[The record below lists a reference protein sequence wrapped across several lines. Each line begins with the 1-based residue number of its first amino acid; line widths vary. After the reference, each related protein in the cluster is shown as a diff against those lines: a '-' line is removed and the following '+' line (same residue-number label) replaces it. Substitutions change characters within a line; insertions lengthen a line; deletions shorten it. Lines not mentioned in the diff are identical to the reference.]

1 MDNLEPMIDHF
12 EKLVPTDPETYPGED
27 GRLYC
32 SRCHTPRQSRVVLPW
47 NNKERLVNCVC
58 DCMRAAFEEEEEL
71 RKRMDRFSQVAPVR
85 IAGFP
90 AEEVQKYTFAND
102 DGARPQLSTAMQA
115 YVRNF
120 TQLRKDGKGLLLYGD
135 VGTGKTFAGGCIVN
149 ALEEQGY
156 PCLMTSFSRLEKV
169 LFDMRDGKRAF
180 LDKLLLFD
188 LVLFDDLGVERDTEY
203 MTQQVTDILDSFYRA
218 GIPMIITSNYTP
230 KQLTGAEDIRKK
242 RVYDRLLERCHPI
255 LVDGESRRKQ
265 QGRHD
270 YAGMKQLLGL

>member
-1 MDNLEPMIDHF
+1 MENLEPMIDHF

-32 SRCHTPRQSRVVLPW
+32 SRCHTPRQSRIKLPW
-47 NNKERLVNCVC
+47 GDRERLVNCVC
-58 DCMRAAFEEEEEL
+58 NCMRAAFEEEEEL

-120 TQLRKDGKGLLLYGD
+120 TQLRRDGKGLLLYGD

-149 ALEEQGY
+149 ALEAQGY

-169 LFDMRDGKRAF
+169 LFDMREGKRSF

-203 MTQQVTDILDSFYRA
+203 MTEQVTGILDSFYRS
-218 GIPMIITSNYTP
+218 GIPMIITSNFTP
-230 KQLTGAEDIRKK
+230 RELSGAEDIRKK

-270 YAGMKQLLGL
+270 YASMKNLLGL

>member
-1 MDNLEPMIDHF
+1 
-12 EKLVPTDPETYPGED
+12 
-27 GRLYC
+27 
-32 SRCHTPRQSRVVLPW
+32 
-47 NNKERLVNCVC
+47 
-58 DCMRAAFEEEEEL
+58 
-71 RKRMDRFSQVAPVR
+71 VR
-85 IAGFP
+85 
-90 AEEVQKYTFAND
+90 YTFAND
-102 DGARPQLSTAMQA
+102 DGQRPQLTAAMEA

-120 TQLRKDGKGLLLYGD
+120 TQLRKGGKGLLLYGN

-149 ALEEQGY
+149 ALEAQGH

-169 LFDMRDGKRAF
+169 LFDMKEGKRSF
-180 LDKLLLFD
+180 LDKLMLFD

-203 MTQQVTDILDSFYRA
+203 MTEQVTNILDSFYRA
-218 GIPMIITSNYTP
+218 GIPMIITSNYGP
-230 KQLTGAEDIRKK
+230 KQLTAVEDIRKQ

>member
-12 EKLVPTDPETYPGED
+12 ERLVPTDPDTYPGED

-32 SRCHTPRQSRVVLPW
+32 SRCHTPRQSRIKLPW
-47 NNKERLVNCVC
+47 SGEARLVNCVC
-58 DCMRAAFEEEEEL
+58 DCMRAAIEVQEEQ
-71 RKRMDRFSQVAPVR
+71 RKRMDRFSQLAPVR

-90 AEEVQKYTFAND
+90 AEEVERYTFAND
-102 DGARPQLSTAMQA
+102 DGQRPQLSAAMEA

-149 ALEEQGY
+149 ALEAQGY

-169 LFDMRDGKRAF
+169 LFDMKEGKRSF

-203 MTQQVTDILDSFYRA
+203 MTEQVTGILDSFYRA
-218 GIPMIITSNYTP
+218 GIPMIVTSNYTP

-265 QGRHD
+265 QGRYD
-270 YAGMKQLLGL
+270 YAGMKNLLGL

>member
-1 MDNLEPMIDHF
+1 MSARAELEARARAGFRAVMLSNHTA
-12 EKLVPTDPETYPGED
+12 EKFASESSAREL
-27 GRLYC
+27 RFLC
-32 SRCHTPRQSRVVLPW
+32 SVFDEECSWREKSKR
-47 NNKERLVNCVC
+47 ERLLK
-58 DCMRAAFEEEEEL
+58 RA
-71 RKRMDRFSQVAPVR
+71 RFPVPKTFDGYDWS
-85 IAGFP
+85 AVSWPEGFGC
-90 AEEVQKYTFAND
+90 ADLLSLSFLE
-102 DGARPQLSTAMQA
+102 GAHDLVLM
-115 YVRNF
+115 
-120 TQLRKDGKGLLLYGD
+120 GD

-149 ALEEQGY
+149 ALEDLGH

-169 LFDMRDGKRAF
+169 LFDMKEGKRSF

-203 MTQQVTDILDSFYRA
+203 MTEQVTGILNSFYRA
-218 GIPMIITSNYTP
+218 GIPMIVTSNYTP

-270 YAGMKQLLGL
+270 YASMKNLLGL